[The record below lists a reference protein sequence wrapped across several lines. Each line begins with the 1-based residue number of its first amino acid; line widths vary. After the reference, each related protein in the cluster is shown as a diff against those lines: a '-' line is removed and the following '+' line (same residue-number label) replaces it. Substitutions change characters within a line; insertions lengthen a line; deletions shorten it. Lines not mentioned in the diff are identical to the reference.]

1 MASVFTGKK
10 LINGDAQNLKF
21 SWLKFTYFHNNS
33 ADRLSS
39 SGEVEVYSWESHFEL
54 VMLKIFVDFYEKSL
68 KMKLLPL
75 PSTRNE

>member
-10 LINGDAQNLKF
+10 LINDDAQNLKF

-39 SGEVEVYSWESHFEL
+39 SGEVEIYSGKSHFEL
-54 VMLKIFVDFYEKSL
+54 VMLKIFEDFDEKIL
-68 KMKLLPL
+68 K
-75 PSTRNE
+75 